1 MSLWDKLKNK
11 TITIPL
17 FKITFSTG
25 GKKARVK
32 TVKIPIYHSAK
43 ELAERIK
50 ADEKKE
56 KGM

>member
-25 GKKARVK
+25 GKKHGID
-32 TVKIPIYHSAK
+32 TIKIPIYDSAK
-43 ELAERIK
+43 ELAERMK
-50 ADEKKE
+50 ADEKKD
-56 KGM
+56 KGE